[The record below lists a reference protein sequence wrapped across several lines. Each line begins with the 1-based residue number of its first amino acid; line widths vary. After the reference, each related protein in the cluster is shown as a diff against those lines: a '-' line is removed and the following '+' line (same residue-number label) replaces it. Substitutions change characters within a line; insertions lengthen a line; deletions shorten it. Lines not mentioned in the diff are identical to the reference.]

1 MESELSNGVFVY
13 AHFAKRRIKC
23 YLLTRIKI
31 LDLKFPENFDIF
43 TSGL

>member
-1 MESELSNGVFVY
+1 MHILQRGELSVIF
-13 AHFAKRRIKC
+13 FQES
-23 YLLTRIKI
+23 KI